1 MHYVMEFQV
10 HVVLEL
16 RVNGVLDSQVHDVL
30 DSQVHDVLPLR
41 MSSAWNAV
49 LKAERCRFLYMSIRI
64 DKK

>member
-1 MHYVMEFQV
+1 MHDVMELQV

-16 RVNGVLDSQVHDVL
+16 QVHGVLDSQVRDVL

-41 MSSAWNAV
+41 MSSAWDAV
-49 LKAERCRFLYMSIRI
+49 LKAERCGFLYMSIRI